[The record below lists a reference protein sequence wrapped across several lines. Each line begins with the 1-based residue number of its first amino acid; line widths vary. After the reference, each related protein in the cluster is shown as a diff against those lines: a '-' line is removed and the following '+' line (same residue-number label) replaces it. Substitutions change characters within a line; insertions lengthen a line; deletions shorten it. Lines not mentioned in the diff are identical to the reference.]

1 MRVLSEFVQGDTK
14 IVTIQI
20 GKDEEIEIKRKKRSN
35 KANRYMWE
43 LLQQMSEVMNLN
55 VIEEY
60 KRRVKELGI
69 FRQWEIDTINVPTFE
84 KMWEDKG
91 VAWFTEKVEEV
102 GNKTIINAYYG
113 SSSYNSKQFSR
124 LLDGVVQDCHSI
136 GIKTLED
143 LEIEEL
149 IKSEYGKNRS

>member
-1 MRVLSEFVQGDTK
+1 MRILSEFVQENSK
-14 IVTIQI
+14 IITIQI
-20 GKDEEIEIKRKKRSN
+20 GIDEEIEIKRKKRSN

>member
-20 GKDEEIEIKRKKRSN
+20 GKDEEIEVKRKKRSN

>member
-1 MRVLSEFVQGDTK
+1 MRHQSDMKNGRR
-14 IVTIQI
+14 
-20 GKDEEIEIKRKKRSN
+20 GRIEDR
-35 KANRYMWE
+35 
-43 LLQQMSEVMNLN
+43 
-55 VIEEY
+55 
-60 KRRVKELGI
+60 KELGI